1 MAAVG
6 CNHSSMVVPLSST
19 NMLFSLRTFL
29 QAKPPALGGFARLGY
44 HGWRSDIT
52 KCHVCAKGAAC
63 SNNDGVAVLTGRER
77 ACCGSC
83 SLAAPDGGHEI
94 LSYYVSHSG
103 PFSPS
108 LFFPLVSLAH
118 LLTPPWTSVVISRHF
133 TAKRHSVHGDSS
145 FCRTQWRNNNRNPAV
160 VKWEVGLSWYIRMVL
175 CYAGFSV
182 RVELEGS

>member
-1 MAAVG
+1 MAPIRY
-6 CNHSSMVVPLSST
+6 NHSSMLVSLSST
-19 NMLFSLRTFL
+19 NMLFSLHTIL
-29 QAKPPALGGFARLGY
+29 QAKPPALEGFARPGY
-44 HGWRSDIT
+44 HGRPSDIT

-63 SNNDGVAVLTGRER
+63 CNNDGVVALTGRER

-118 LLTPPWTSVVISRHF
+118 LLAPYWTSVVISRHF
-133 TAKRHSVHGDSS
+133 TAKRHSVHRGGS
-145 FCRTQWRNNNRNPAV
+145 FCRNQSRNNERNPAV
-160 VKWEVGLSWYIRMVL
+160 VKWDVV
-175 CYAGFSV
+175 
-182 RVELEGS
+182 